1 MDYETEDKY
10 HEKHTCQIH
19 NMKVYHTMCHV
30 NLGAHNIEILNAVE
44 NNKELPHFT
53 Y

>member
-1 MDYETEDKY
+1 MKSIHVKY
-10 HEKHTCQIH
+10 IIL
-19 NMKVYHTMCHV
+19 KVYHTMCHV
-30 NLGAHNIEILNAVE
+30 NLGAYNIEILNAVE